1 MLRCSKN
8 IVFHYPIKTFSWE
21 IIFKGIKKGNRTGPN
36 KKARITGANFVKC
49 TELIG
54 SIYG

>member
-1 MLRCSKN
+1 MLHCSKN